1 MSGYRVCL
9 GAVRLLS
16 PGAGQWEL
24 QGVPTAGLCSV
35 GIDGCS
41 WVLC

>member
-9 GAVRLLS
+9 GAAWLLS

-24 QGVPTAGLCSV
+24 QGVPTAGMS
-35 GIDGCS
+35 S
-41 WVLC
+41 MAVLGNACV